1 MCQLAQKS
9 APPPVAYHVSRTLNH
24 EQSSWIRKNVSGFRI
39 HPSGEVSSGE
49 IPLECR
55 LNPESRIP
63 MRESVCM
70 YTCACIGAARTVI
83 EDDERMSRWP

>member
-70 YTCACIGAARTVI
+70 YTCACIRVHV
-83 EDDERMSRWP
+83 